1 MASCFERESESIK
14 YCKPVEGFLDRL
26 WVGGGGGRWRGGGDE
41 VRQTLTTAKYP
52 YLATEDKQIQIADQ
66 VNETMAAAHGQAF
79 DRPCFPSYPT
89 G

>member
-26 WVGGGGGRWRGGGDE
+26 WVGGGGRWRGGGDE
-41 VRQTLTTAKYP
+41 VRQTLTPAKYP
-52 YLATEDKQIQIADQ
+52 YLATEGKQIQIA
-66 VNETMAAAHGQAF
+66 VAATHGEAF
-79 DRPCFPSYPT
+79 DWPCCPRYPT